1 MNLFRLIFHP
11 QNHKKRM
18 SPAARAAFAAAM
30 FLLAIHGSTTADAR
44 TRVTTGSAKGTLT
57 FTPWLQSIGNVELES
72 SKSIIV
78 TITNTGTA
86 SVTISAGS
94 VTGAEFSVTGLTI
107 PKTLAVGASTT
118 VTLKFAPTVVG
129 AATGALNI
137 TSNATNSQAKSLLHG
152 IGVMP
157 ELAAAPSVVSF
168 GSVPEGTTNS
178 QTIQLKNISTQSVT
192 ITGATISAAG
202 NQYHVTGLTTP
213 LTLAVGATTQF
224 HLALTPTISGAL
236 NGTLTVAVAAP
247 SAPHVIIISGTGVV
261 ATRAITATPT
271 SLNFGSEAVG
281 GSQLLT
287 VSLKNTGNSPVMVS
301 GISVSNPDF
310 TTGGGVSG
318 AALAAG
324 QSATLDVRFDPKT
337 ATAHSGTVIIS
348 SNATNSPVAIV
359 VTGTGV
365 SGTTHSVILSW
376 GASSSSGIV
385 GYYVYRSTTSG
396 SGFARLVTSP
406 LSGLK
411 YTDGSVQSGKTYY
424 YEASA
429 VNSAGQESAHT
440 PEAMVVIP

>member
-178 QTIQLKNISTQSVT
+178 QTIQLKNSSTKSVT
-192 ITGATISAAG
+192 ITGTSISAAG
-202 NQYHVTGLTTP
+202 NQYHESGLTLP
-213 LTLAVGATTQF
+213 LTLAAGAITHL
-224 HLALTPTISGAL
+224 HLALTPTINGTL
-236 NGTLTVAVAAP
+236 NGTLTVDVASP
-247 SAPHVIIISGTGVV
+247 NVPRVIKISGTGIA
-261 ATRAITATPT
+261 ATRTITATPT
-271 SLNFGSEAVG
+271 SLNFGSETVG
-281 GSQLLT
+281 KSHLLT
-287 VSLKNTGNSPVMVS
+287 VGLKNTGNSGVTVS
-301 GISVSNPDF
+301 GISASNTDF
-310 TTGGGVSG
+310 TTSGGVSG
-318 AALAAG
+318 ATLAAG
-324 QSATLDVRFDPKT
+324 QSATLDVSFDPKT
-337 ATAHSGTVIIS
+337 ATAQSGTVKIS
-348 SNATNSPVAIV
+348 SNAANSPLTILVA
-359 VTGTGV
+359 GTGV
-365 SGTTHSVILSW
+365 SGTAHSVALSW

-385 GYYVYRSTTSG
+385 GYYLYRSTTAG
-396 SGFARLVTSP
+396 SGFARLVASP
-406 LSGLK
+406 LTGLK

-424 YEASA
+424 YEVTA
-429 VNSAGQESAHT
+429 VNSAGLESTST
-440 PEAMVVIP
+440 PEVAAVIP